1 MRNAP
6 SAAKISLA
14 RMLLDVIRG
23 DKMKTLTWKPILSN
37 LEEANGELRRLHW
50 QLHYLTFGELPS
62 DCPRRHD
69 SSYMAWIA
77 RDLERHP
84 FDEGRLFVCMEHA
97 FHHINWAWN
106 CRRTPE
112 NRIWNFTERDANRWT
127 KFPDAADFADL
138 WPQDR
143 TIRVGK
149 DDRELI
155 GSSRRIYLS
164 PVVRLGIQMANRK
177 LDILCYLVAKE
188 LGNDL
193 PQKIVRP
200 KGLKAEVDQQSLT
213 EKAFAR
219 RLHRI
224 YVELNMAWNG
234 RRDKTFVTNKRAIC
248 RRRVFSSAFAT
259 GCHNM
264 WRKCLRICSMEDE
277 NVVES

>member
-1 MRNAP
+1 
-6 SAAKISLA
+6 
-14 RMLLDVIRG
+14 MLLDVIRG

-69 SSYMAWIA
+69 SSYVAWIA

-106 CRRTPE
+106 CRHAPE
-112 NRIWNFTERDANRWT
+112 DRIWNFTERDANRWT

-143 TIRVGK
+143 TIRFRK
-149 DDRELI
+149 DDCELF
-155 GSSRRIYLS
+155 GSSRRISLS
-164 PVVRLGIQMANRK
+164 PVRLGIQMANRK

-193 PQKIVRP
+193 PQRIVRP
-200 KGLKAEVDQQSLT
+200 KGLKAEVDQQPLT

-219 RLHRI
+219 RLRQI

-248 RRRVFSSAFAT
+248 RRLVFSPSFAT

-264 WRKCLRICSMEDE
+264 WRTRSKICA
-277 NVVES
+277 VATGVARKAR